1 MDGFCGVPASRMDD
15 RVRHH
20 HADHRDWVHGVQ
32 LIKMEM
38 SAQMPPTMPSIA
50 EDNMNDTPYYKARM
64 RASEKDAA
72 FESRLST
79 SAVIGIGTT
88 RLYQIERG
96 IRLPHE
102 DEVMIM
108 AKRGRRND

>member
-1 MDGFCGVPASRMDD
+1 
-15 RVRHH
+15 
-20 HADHRDWVHGVQ
+20 
-32 LIKMEM
+32 
-38 SAQMPPTMPSIA
+38 
-50 EDNMNDTPYYKARM
+50 MNDTPYYKARM
-64 RASEKDAA
+64 RASKKDAA

-108 AKRGRRND
+108 AKEYDAPELVEYYCKHVCAIGAYCKKDKD

>member
-1 MDGFCGVPASRMDD
+1 
-15 RVRHH
+15 
-20 HADHRDWVHGVQ
+20 
-32 LIKMEM
+32 
-38 SAQMPPTMPSIA
+38 
-50 EDNMNDTPYYKARM
+50 MNDTPYYKARM
-64 RASEKDAA
+64 RASEKDVA

-102 DEVMIM
+102 DEVIVM
-108 AKRGRRND
+108 AKEYDAPELLTYYCQNVCAISAYCQKNHKD

>member
-1 MDGFCGVPASRMDD
+1 
-15 RVRHH
+15 
-20 HADHRDWVHGVQ
+20 
-32 LIKMEM
+32 
-38 SAQMPPTMPSIA
+38 
-50 EDNMNDTPYYKARM
+50 MNDTPYYKARM

-108 AKRGRRND
+108 AKEYDAPELIEYYCKHVCAISAYCKSKRGGH